1 MSKYILTEVDKKG
14 QENYINLEFK
24 SAEQAEEVINKIKSI
39 DVKEYIPDSNE
50 TIDSKFRIY
59 KMPGKELVKEI

>member
-59 KMPGKELVKEI
+59 KMP